1 MKEKPNL
8 EFAKELQK
16 ELQTYAELLTVTLE
30 DFTQAPSL
38 DGSEDF
44 PKELLWGLLG
54 GMICNLTLR
63 AKEVCPSSQDLL
75 RATTHFL
82 DLDPTSDEAT
92 VVATD
97 LNGAAAMT
105 AILVIMNTNI
115 NSLRASIAGQVEQEI
130 GRIMRLHPDRPG
142 PR

>member
-1 MKEKPNL
+1 MEKKPNL

-30 DFTQAPSL
+30 DFTKTSSSDL
-38 DGSEDF
+38 
-44 PKELLWGLLG
+44 PKVILWGLLG

-63 AKEVCPSSQDLL
+63 AKEICPSSQDLL
-75 RATTHFL
+75 RSTANFL
-82 DLDPTSDEAT
+82 DLDPTSAEAT
-92 VVATD
+92 VVAAD
-97 LNGAAAMT
+97 LTGASAMT

-115 NSLRASIAGQVEQEI
+115 NSLRAKLAGQAEQEI
-130 GRIMRLHPDRPG
+130 GRIMRLHSDRSG

>member
-30 DFTQAPSL
+30 DFTKTSSSDL
-38 DGSEDF
+38 
-44 PKELLWGLLG
+44 PKVILWGLLG

-63 AKEVCPSSQDLL
+63 AKEICPNSKDLL
-75 RATTHFL
+75 RSTANFL
-82 DLDPTSDEAT
+82 DLDPTSAEAT
-92 VVATD
+92 VVAAD
-97 LNGAAAMT
+97 LTGASAMT

-115 NSLRASIAGQVEQEI
+115 NSLRAKLAGQAEQEI
-130 GRIMRLHPDRPG
+130 GRIMRLHSDRSG

>member
-1 MKEKPNL
+1 MEKKPNL

-30 DFTQAPSL
+30 DFTKTSSSDL
-38 DGSEDF
+38 
-44 PKELLWGLLG
+44 PKVILWGLLG

-63 AKEVCPSSQDLL
+63 AKEICPNSKDLL
-75 RATTHFL
+75 RSTANFL
-82 DLDPTSDEAT
+82 DLDPTSAEAT
-92 VVATD
+92 EVTAD
-97 LNGAAAMT
+97 LTGASAMT

-115 NSLRASIAGQVEQEI
+115 NSLRAKLAGQAEQEI
-130 GRIMRLHPDRPG
+130 GRIMRIHPDRPG

>member
-1 MKEKPNL
+1 MEKKPNL

-30 DFTQAPSL
+30 DFTKTSSSDL
-38 DGSEDF
+38 
-44 PKELLWGLLG
+44 PKVILWGLLG

-63 AKEVCPSSQDLL
+63 AKEICPNSKDLL
-75 RATTHFL
+75 RSTANFL
-82 DLDPTSDEAT
+82 DLDPTSAEAT
-92 VVATD
+92 VVAAD
-97 LNGAAAMT
+97 LTGASAMT

-115 NSLRASIAGQVEQEI
+115 NSLRAKLAGQAEQEI
-130 GRIMRLHPDRPG
+130 GRIMRIHPDRPG

>member
-1 MKEKPNL
+1 MEKKPNL

-63 AKEVCPSSQDLL
+63 AKEICPNSKDLL
-75 RATTHFL
+75 RSTTHFL
-82 DLDPTSDEAT
+82 DLDPAEAT
-92 VVATD
+92 VVAAD
-97 LNGAAAMT
+97 LNGAVIMT
-105 AILVIMNTNI
+105 SILVIMNNNI
-115 NSLRASIAGQVEQEI
+115 NSLRASIARQTEQEI
-130 GRIMRLHPDRPG
+130 GRIMRIHPDRPG